1 MGSRGSNV
9 FRALNTS
16 SFCESC
22 GRSTPFEPRS
32 KCLKWKQQRPVF
44 YLSYLRMHT
53 GFTASNNTIIMNEG
67 LGIGC
72 GPFEGTITPTRRTVN
87 LSQDT

>member
-1 MGSRGSNV
+1 
-9 FRALNTS
+9 
-16 SFCESC
+16 
-22 GRSTPFEPRS
+22 
-32 KCLKWKQQRPVF
+32 
-44 YLSYLRMHT
+44 MHT